1 MIEGCSRPSEFQC
14 VCSSGIADGQ
24 PPRGPNAPGEFAL
37 VKSLAALARIANVS
51 ESTIS
56 RALSGH
62 SSVNAQTRERIR
74 ELAAA
79 YGYKPNQLARNLR
92 LRRTNAIGLVLPLG
106 HETGQQLSDN
116 FFLTL
121 MGHLADGLT
130 ERGYDL
136 LLSRVVPRDDQWLDS
151 LVDSGRVDGVI
162 LIGQSDQRHVIDRT
176 ARRYAP
182 LVVWGAQLPDQAHLT
197 IGTDNRKGGA
207 LAAEHLLGLGRRM
220 PMFLGNPV
228 LPEFAQRLKGFRQ
241 TCAAVGVAVRTL
253 SLHLM
258 PNEAHD
264 AIAHALDTGPM
275 PDAIFAVS
283 DIVAMSALRALSEKG
298 LRVPEDV
305 AVIGYD
311 DITLAAYTSPSLS
324 TIRQDTRLGARLLI
338 DALFRRIAGQ
348 AVESHILQPQL
359 IVRRSTMA

>member
-1 MIEGCSRPSEFQC
+1 M
-14 VCSSGIADGQ
+14 
-24 PPRGPNAPGEFAL
+24 
-37 VKSLAALARIANVS
+37 S

-74 ELAAA
+74 ELAAIH
-79 YGYKPNQLARNLR
+79 GYKPNQLARNLR

-197 IGTDNRKGGA
+197 IGTANREGGE
-207 LAAEHLLGLGRRM
+207 LAARHLLGLGRRA
-220 PMFLGNPV
+220 PLFLGNPV
-228 LPEFAQRLKGFRQ
+228 LPEFAQRLEGFR
-241 TCAAVGVAVRTL
+241 AACEAAGIAVRTL
-253 SLHLM
+253 SLHM
-258 PNEAHD
+258 TPDEAHD
-264 AIAHALDTGPM
+264 AIAHDLETQKV
-275 PDAIFAVS
+275 PDAIFAAS
-283 DIVAMSALRALSEKG
+283 DVVAMSALRALSEKG

-305 AVIGYD
+305 AVVGYD
-311 DITLAAYTSPSLS
+311 DITLAAHTSPSLT
-324 TIRQDTRLGARLLI
+324 TIRQDTALGARLLI
-338 DALFRRIAGQ
+338 DTLFRRIAGE
-348 AVESHILQPQL
+348 AAESRILQPEL
-359 IVRRSTMA
+359 IIRRSTVA